1 MYTPNYGSLM
11 YPGLVIFT
19 VSQCGLLLLPLVIN
33 KLAVAVI
40 YTLSVGW
47 GPLVLV
53 LPVCPCVVT
62 MECYQVAFEESCQV
76 ALISVCASVCVLVRI
91 SVCVCVCV
99 YMWE

>member
-11 YPGLVIFT
+11 YPGLVIFM
-19 VSQCGLLLLPLVIN
+19 VSQCGLFLLPLVIN
-33 KLAVAVI
+33 KFTVAVI
-40 YTLSVGW
+40 STLSVGW

-62 MECYQVAFEESCQV
+62 MECYQVASCQV
-76 ALISVCASVCVLVRI
+76 TLISVCTPVCVLVRI

-99 YMWE
+99 CVYVWE